1 LPGILATDRLAVR
14 PADQDSASADQKKS
28 HLHFRRHSGRSILV
42 RVDFNLHA
50 ARRVAVVRDRTPGG
64 GSGGQISGCVLRHR
78 CGKLSKGSHKE
89 KNGQSNFLSERS
101 KLLRIRSPTLEKRHP
116 KGPPSFSPSCRK
128 TCSSSMVVL
137 AIPRAWQMLDRNR
150 ARCAPA
156 AHAAPIPALP
166 HVIEATL
173 NHTIPGVAGVYRQHN
188 FVEEKKAA
196 LEGLA
201 TLVLDIVGP
210 TSD

>member
-1 LPGILATDRLAVR
+1 M
-14 PADQDSASADQKKS
+14 S
-28 HLHFRRHSGRSILV
+28 
-42 RVDFNLHA
+42 
-50 ARRVAVVRDRTPGG
+50 
-64 GSGGQISGCVLRHR
+64 
-78 CGKLSKGSHKE
+78 
-89 KNGQSNFLSERS
+89 
-101 KLLRIRSPTLEKRHP
+101 
-116 KGPPSFSPSCRK
+116 
-128 TCSSSMVVL
+128 
-137 AIPRAWQMLDRNR
+137 DRNR

-173 NHTIPGVAGVYRQHN
+173 NHTIPGVAGVHRRHN